1 MVKKSAQNTVEPV
14 VNPEHEQLIEVL
26 KFTPRTYSIQ
36 IWGYGGE
43 TVMGTVDGK
52 IYDYFRQR
60 RLDVSDFAWNS
71 DYADDNN
78 IPEHMWPFSPGNYYD
93 CDNIAHSNGASMEAG
108 TLQILDEKGD
118 TVLERTLGSIDGTD
132 IELCYG
138 EEAWVGQVGIGEVVF
153 IGRTQEKGTF
163 FEAEIELRE
172 PFDPEKLCITVDD
185 IDGENFVSSV
195 SYDGEDLDNN
205 GGSTSGKGSD
215 FGFFVNLGGGKFE
228 KYATMDDIKYK
239 LTDWFP
245 GKVKPMLKGKYEVE
259 TAKGYTY
266 HAMWSGEF
274 WYNDWNDEK
283 IKIKQWRGVAYD
295 PDEHFLREELD
306 QIVVAELQCEHCGWS
321 GGASNTNNWDGQMCC
336 PDCGEPVQSI
346 I

>member
-1 MVKKSAQNTVEPV
+1 MVKKLPQNTVEPA

-43 TVMGTVDGK
+43 VVMGTVDRK

-60 RLDVSDFAWNS
+60 RLDVSDFAWDS
-71 DYADDNN
+71 DYADEHN
-78 IPEHMWPFSPGNYYD
+78 IPEEMWPFSPGNYYD
-93 CDNIAHSNGASMEAG
+93 CDNLAHTNGASMEAG

-118 TVLERTLGSIDGTD
+118 TVLERSLESIDGID
-132 IELCYG
+132 IELSYG
-138 EEAWVGQVGIGEVVF
+138 EEAWAGQVGIGEVVF
-153 IGRTQEKGTF
+153 IGRTHDKGTF
-163 FEAEIELRE
+163 FEAEIDLRE

-185 IDGENFVSSV
+185 IDGETIVSGV

-205 GGSTSGKGSD
+205 GGSTNGKGSD
-215 FGFFVNLGGGKFE
+215 FGFYVNLGDGKFE
-228 KYATMDDIKYK
+228 KYTTMDDIKYQ

-245 GKVKPMLKGKYEVE
+245 AKVNPVREGAYEVKVKEDYSY
-259 TAKGYTY
+259 TARWNGEYWY
-266 HAMWSGEF
+266 HS
-274 WYNDWNDEK
+274 WNDEK

-306 QIVVAELQCEHCGWS
+306 QIVLEH
-321 GGASNTNNWDGQMCC
+321 
-336 PDCGEPVQSI
+336 E
-346 I
+346 